1 VGINQ
6 QKALKFHGI
15 LANLLPRKAYSRF
28 SISQILA
35 AFRGGFLRTYNP
47 MESIIFS
54 SEISNH
60 YCSNWQTLRQ
70 NPGILTVTHV
80 R

>member
-1 VGINQ
+1 MKWLHWVLIQ
-6 QKALKFHGI
+6 QRALKFQGI
-15 LANLLPRKAYSRF
+15 LANLLPRKAYRRF

-54 SEISNH
+54 SEKS
-60 YCSNWQTLRQ
+60 YV
-70 NPGILTVTHV
+70 GAD
-80 R
+80 